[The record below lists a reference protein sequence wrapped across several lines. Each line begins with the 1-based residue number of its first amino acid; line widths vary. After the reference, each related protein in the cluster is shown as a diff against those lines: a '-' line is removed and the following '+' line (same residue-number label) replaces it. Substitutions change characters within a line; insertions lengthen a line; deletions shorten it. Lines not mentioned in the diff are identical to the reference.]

1 MTIDE
6 IINKYTKGEATTEEV
21 NAALAES
28 GAGFHFE
35 PGKNDLTEEDLRATT
50 VGHYPDQANGYGLL
64 DSGTGSMEKVHVT
77 NGVLDHAINQ
87 VNADGTTNM
96 TAYVHICGKTYEVY
110 GDALGY
116 EAKEKAPWWVPYHTF
131 TGAVAWQEELPK
143 YIPEKDMMFNRPKYH
158 GQEVVKGAIRY
169 IYAEDGTAQY
179 QPKSMRDY
187 DRDHG
192 RV

>member
-64 DSGTGSMEKVHVT
+64 DTGTGSMEKVHVT
-77 NGVLDHAINQ
+77 NGKLDHAVNQ
-87 VNADGTTNM
+87 VVSGGTTNM

-110 GDALGY
+110 GDILG
-116 EAKEKAPWWVPYHTF
+116 EVSEKKSVETLPDKPNLSLRTDLAGQTVEQRTKIGRF
-131 TGAVAWQEELPK
+131 AVTYDENGYA
-143 YIPEKDMMFNRPKYH
+143 
-158 GQEVVKGAIRY
+158 VKSAR
-169 IYAEDGTAQY
+169 Q
-179 QPKSMRDY
+179 
-187 DRDHG
+187 
-192 RV
+192 

>member
-77 NGVLDHAINQ
+77 NGVLDHA
-87 VNADGTTNM
+87 VNTVLPDGGTSM
-96 TAYVHICGKTYEVY
+96 TAYVHICGKTYEVF
-110 GDALGY
+110 GDTLG
-116 EAKEKAPWWVPYHTF
+116 EVAEKKPVETLRDKADLRRRTDLAGQTVEQRTKIGKF
-131 TGAVAWQEELPK
+131 AVTYDE
-143 YIPEKDMMFNRPKYH
+143 N
-158 GQEVVKGAIRY
+158 G
-169 IYAEDGTAQY
+169 YAVRST
-179 QPKSMRDY
+179 
-187 DRDHG
+187 